1 MSLNGTVW
9 AARGPSPMG
18 EGSRQ
23 DNGLVSAI
31 AVNPNDPNV
40 IYQGTAGGGVWRSI
54 DGGQHWIPQ
63 FDRQAAL
70 GVGEPGALAIDP
82 NNTDTIYIGTS
93 GRVTPQAQAGLFKS
107 TDGGNSCVRLGSGY
121 PDGNVGNAI
130 MFARQWINVI
140 IVDPADSQTLYLAST
155 SGVFRSQNGGLN
167 WTPGAGIAGD
177 VRSLVLD
184 TSTPAGSRVLHAGL
198 VDFAGVGQ
206 GVFTS
211 TDGGQNR
218 VQVLSAST
226 PAVAAAVGAGGIGKV
241 VVDIAPPTSPPNPAG
256 VQVLYASMEGT
267 FGAPDPVGFFVSTDR
282 GGTWTQQLPATNMP
296 TRTQGGYSFHFA
308 VDPASPGDGAT
319 DIIYFG
325 AVGQARSVDSGR
337 HFSVLNGL
345 HADTHSWAFVPQ
357 SGGGQSTVYSG
368 NDGGIFV
375 STDGMNFSSLNSGG
389 LQTGLFYN
397 IDSKPDAGA
406 DVIVGALQDNEVET
420 TSGVAP
426 PAWTGTNGGDGWDA
440 VYDGGISGQLYCTS
454 GFWSPAP
461 CTRVWRSTD
470 DGVNWSEVT
479 PWGTTTDAGCYLA
492 PIATDPSRGG
502 TVYVSGSQNLWQSQ
516 DGGNTWSNIG
526 SFPGAGQ
533 TRVAPSESNNVV
545 VAAGTQVFV
554 TTNALAAAPTFTDIT
569 RNLPSR
575 SVQRAAFD
583 PNDPTVVYAVLG
595 GFDGFG
601 PGQQGHVFRTT
612 VGGTAWE
619 DISPAVNIPHG
630 ALEVDGADTP
640 TTIYVGN
647 DLGVLRSVDRGQT
660 WTVLDDIHFPR
671 APVTDLVLARDARIL
686 RAATYG
692 RGVFEFTTAQGP
704 VIAVNM
710 QDGLDFGTVCLGH
723 REDLTLQIFN
733 VGVADLVITS
743 VQRLMGSAS
752 VTVLP
757 MPGTPLVIAPGEE
770 VDFTVRYAPTVI
782 GATDTATIRIECN
795 DPTAPIVDLQ
805 ASALAGT
812 GLLSVAIADNGYF
825 GEDCLGSFVDRD
837 IVLNNAGTCDL
848 QVLNIISSDAQ
859 FIVPEASYPILIA
872 PGDSV
877 SLPVRFQPAAFGTVS
892 ATVTVVTDS
901 AAPDLSVDL
910 SGTCPPPRLVTFLPD
925 AGKFGRVCACSFRDE
940 PLTISNG
947 GHCLL
952 TVEAITSTS
961 AEFLVPDIDSFPLTV
976 APGTATQVPIR
987 FQPETYG
994 PKSAI
999 ITVISDD
1006 PAGPRAI
1013 EVSGYAPHGV
1023 LAISGSADFGKVDLG
1038 LTAQT
1043 VITLANVGDCD
1054 LHVCRVAFRSLGPC
1068 GCVSGGSGCG
1078 CGGCCGCDHGTGR
1091 CHECGEHHHHDHGEH
1106 HHKHHGEH
1114 YHHHH
1119 GEHHHGDREDEPGEP
1134 DRTERGEH
1142 DRCNFCHDHDHRC
1155 GTCQCCAQFRLV
1167 DNPFPTTLR
1176 PGSSMPLT
1184 IAFTPTC
1191 EFNPCCE
1198 LVICTDDP
1206 EHERTTL
1213 LVTGHLRRTLATAIK
1228 CWAGQEI
1235 RDMIAGGGKDC

>member
-31 AVNPNDPNV
+31 AVNPNDPSV

-70 GVGEPGALAIDP
+70 GIGEPGALAIDP
-82 NNTDTIYIGTS
+82 NDTDTIYIGTS
-93 GRVTPQAQAGLFKS
+93 QRVTPQPQAGLFKS

-121 PDGNVGNAI
+121 PAGNTGNAI
-130 MFARQWINVI
+130 MFTSQWINVI

-155 SGVFRSQNGGLN
+155 SGVFRSQDGGLN
-167 WTPGAGIAGD
+167 WTQGTGIGGD

-184 TSTPAGSRVLHAGL
+184 TSTPAGSRVLHAGR
-198 VDFAGVGQ
+198 AGQ

-211 TDGGQNR
+211 ANGGQTWA
-218 VQVLSAST
+218 QVLSAST
-226 PAVAAAVGAGGIGKV
+226 PAVAAAVGPSPNGIGKV

-256 VQVLYASMEGT
+256 VQVLYASMAGT
-267 FGAPDPVGFFVSTDR
+267 GGAPDPVGFFVSTD
-282 GGTWTQQLPATNMP
+282 GGATWSQQPATGMP
-296 TRTQGGYSFHFA
+296 RNTQGGYSFHFA
-308 VDPASPGDGAT
+308 VDPASPGDGIN

-325 AVGQARSVDSGR
+325 AVGQARSGDSGQN
-337 HFSVLNGL
+337 FTGVNGL
-345 HADTHSWAFVPQ
+345 HADTHSWAFVRQ
-357 SGGGQSTVYSG
+357 TGGGPSTVYSG

-375 STDGMNFSSLNSGG
+375 STDGTNFSSLNSGG

-426 PAWTGTNGGDGWDA
+426 PGWRGTNGGDGWDV

-461 CTRVWRSTD
+461 CTRVFRSTD

-479 PWGTTTDAGCYLA
+479 PWGTATDAGCYLA
-492 PIATDPSRGG
+492 PIATDPSSGG

-516 DGGNTWSNIG
+516 DGGNNWRIIG
-526 SFPGAGQ
+526 SFPGAGR
-533 TRVAPSESNNVV
+533 TSVAPSQSNNVV
-545 VAAGTQVFV
+545 VAIRNKVFV
-554 TTNALAAAPTFTDIT
+554 TTDALAAAPTFTDIT

-595 GFDGFG
+595 GFDGATA
-601 PGQQGHVFRTT
+601 GQQGHVFRTT

-619 DISPAVNIPHG
+619 NISPAVNIPYG
-630 ALEVDGADTP
+630 ALELDGADTP

-647 DLGVLRSVDRGQT
+647 DLGVLRSVDRGLT

-671 APVTDLVLARDARIL
+671 APVTDLVLDRDARVL

-704 VIAVNM
+704 VIALNLE
-710 QDGLDFGTVCLGH
+710 DGLDFGTVCVGGH
-723 REDLTLQIFN
+723 DDLTLQIFN
-733 VGVADLVITS
+733 VGAADLVIAS
-743 VQRLMGSAS
+743 VQRLMGSAD

-770 VDFTVRYAPTVI
+770 VDFTVRYAPAVI
-782 GATDTATIRIECN
+782 GATDTATIRIESN
-795 DPTAPIVDLQ
+795 DPTAPVVDLQ
-805 ASALAGT
+805 ATAVAGT
-812 GLLSVAIADNGYF
+812 GLLAVAIPDTGYF
-825 GEDCLGSFVDRD
+825 GEVCLGSFADRD
-837 IVLNNAGTCDL
+837 IVLNNSGTCDL
-848 QVLNIISSDAQ
+848 QVLDIISPDPQ
-859 FIVPEASYPILIA
+859 FIAPEASYPILIA

-877 SLPVRFQPAAFGTVS
+877 SVPVRFQPAAFGNIS
-892 ATVTVVTDS
+892 ATVTIVTDS
-901 AAPDLSVDL
+901 AAPDLSIDL

-925 AGKFGRVCACSFRDE
+925 AGRFGRVCACSFRDE

-952 TVEAITSTS
+952 TVAAITSTS
-961 AEFLVPDIDSFPLTV
+961 GEFAVPDVGVFPLTV

-994 PKSAI
+994 RKSAT
-999 ITVISDD
+999 ITIISDD
-1006 PAGPRAI
+1006 PGGPRTI

-1023 LAISGSADFGKVDLG
+1023 LAVSGSTDFGRVDLG

-1043 VITLANVGDCD
+1043 QITLANVGDCD

-1078 CGGCCGCDHGTGR
+1078 CCGCCGGDHGAGR
-1091 CHECGEHHHHDHGEH
+1091 CRECGEHHHQ
-1106 HHKHHGEH
+1106 HHGEH
-1114 YHHHH
+1114 RH
-1119 GEHHHGDREDEPGEP
+1119 EDHPDGPGEP
-1134 DRTERGEH
+1134 EHAEPGHGGHHER

-1167 DNPFPTTLR
+1167 GSPFPATLR
-1176 PGSSMPLT
+1176 PGSSLPLT

>member
-18 EGSRQ
+18 EGSRR

-31 AVNPNDPNV
+31 AINPNDPNV

-70 GVGEPGALAIDP
+70 GVGEPAALAIDP
-82 NNTDTIYIGTS
+82 NDTDTIYIGTS
-93 GRVTPQAQAGLFKS
+93 SRVAQQAQAGLFKS

-130 MFARQWINVI
+130 GFASQSINVI
-140 IVDPADSQTLYLAST
+140 IVNPADSQTVYLAST
-155 SGVFRSQNGGLN
+155 RGVFRSQDGGLN
-167 WTPGAGIAGD
+167 WTQGTGISGD

-184 TSTPAGSRVLHAGL
+184 TSTPATNRVLHAGL
-198 VDFAGVGQ
+198 AGQ
-206 GVFTS
+206 GAFTS
-211 TDGGQNR
+211 TDGGQTWA
-218 VQVLSAST
+218 QVLSAST
-226 PAVAAAVGAGGIGKV
+226 PAVAAAVGAAPHGIGKV
-241 VVDIAPPTSPPNPAG
+241 IVDIAPPATASGPAG
-256 VQVLYASMEGT
+256 VQILYASMAGT
-267 FGAPDPVGFFVSTDR
+267 GGAPDPVGFFVSTDR
-282 GGTWTQQLPATNMP
+282 GATWTQQSAANMP
-296 TRTQGGYSFHFA
+296 TRTQGSYSFHFA
-308 VDPASPGDGAT
+308 VDPASPGDGVN

-325 AVGQARSVDSGR
+325 AVGQARSVDSGQN
-337 HFSVLNGL
+337 FSGLNGL
-345 HADTHSWAFVPQ
+345 HADTHSWAFVPK

-375 STDGMNFSSLNSGG
+375 STDGTNFSSLNSGG

-420 TSGVAP
+420 TSGVTP
-426 PAWTGTNGGDGWDA
+426 PAWTGTNGGDGWDV
-440 VYDGGISGQLYCTS
+440 VYDGGISGQLYCSS
-454 GFWSPAP
+454 GFFSNP
-461 CTRVWRSTD
+461 CTRVFRSTD
-470 DGVNWSEVT
+470 DGVNWSEIT
-479 PWGTTTDAGCYLA
+479 PWGTATDAGCYLA
-492 PIATDPSRGG
+492 PIATDPSSGG

-516 DGGNTWSNIG
+516 DGGNNWRIIG
-526 SFPGAGQ
+526 SFPSTGQ
-533 TRVAPSESNNVV
+533 TRVAPSQSNNVV
-545 VAAGTQVFV
+545 IAPGTQVFV
-554 TTNALAAAPTFTDIT
+554 TTDALAAAPTFTDIT

-575 SVQRAAFD
+575 FVQRAAFD

-612 VGGTAWE
+612 LAGTAWE
-619 DISPAVNIPHG
+619 DISPAVNVPHG
-630 ALEVDGADTP
+630 ALELDGTDTP
-640 TTIYVGN
+640 TTIYVGT
-647 DLGVLRSVDRGQT
+647 DLGVLRSIDRGQT

-671 APVTDLVLARDARIL
+671 APVTDLVLAQDARIL

-692 RGVFEFTTAQGP
+692 RGVFEFTTPQRP
-704 VIAVNM
+704 VIAVNL
-710 QDGLDFGTVCLGH
+710 QDGLDFATVCVGS
-723 REDLTLQIFN
+723 RADLTLQIFN

-743 VQRLMGSAS
+743 VQRLMGSADVS
-752 VTVLP
+752 VLP

-770 VDFTVRYAPTVI
+770 VDFTVRYQPTVI
-782 GATDTATIRIECN
+782 GASDTATIRIESN
-795 DPTAPIVDLQ
+795 DPTAPVVNLQ
-805 ASALAGT
+805 ATAIAGT
-812 GLLSVAIADNGYF
+812 GLLSVLIPDNGYF
-825 GEDCLGSFVDRD
+825 GEVCRGSFVDRD

-848 QVLNIISSDAQ
+848 RVLSIISSDAQ
-859 FIVPEASYPILIA
+859 FIAPEASFPILIA
-872 PGDSV
+872 PGDSASV
-877 SLPVRFQPAAFGTVS
+877 PVRFAPTAFGTVT
-892 ATVTVVTDS
+892 ATLTVVTDS
-901 AAPDLSVDL
+901 ATPDLTVNL
-910 SGTCPPPRLVTFLPD
+910 TGTCPPPRLVTFLPNT
-925 AGKFGRVCACSFRDE
+925 GRFGRVCPCSFRDE

-947 GHCLL
+947 GHCVL
-952 TVEAITSTS
+952 TVAAITSTS
-961 AEFLVPDIDSFPLTV
+961 ADFLVPDVDIFPLTV

-987 FQPETYG
+987 FQPESYG
-994 PKSAI
+994 HKSAALTI
-999 ITVISDD
+999 VSDD
-1006 PAGPRAI
+1006 PGSPRTI
-1013 EVSGYAPHGV
+1013 DVRGYAPHGV
-1023 LAISGSADFGKVDLG
+1023 LAITGSTGFGQVGLG

-1043 VITLANVGDCD
+1043 QLTLANVGDCD

-1078 CGGCCGCDHGTGR
+1078 CCGRCGCDHATGR
-1091 CHECGEHHHHDHGEH
+1091 GHECSGQHHDHDHHHHDHDHHDHHDRDHHRDPARGSGQPEH
-1106 HHKHHGEH
+1106 S
-1114 YHHHH
+1114 
-1119 GEHHHGDREDEPGEP
+1119 EPGRSEDP
-1134 DRTERGEH
+1134 ER
-1142 DRCNFCHDHDHRC
+1142 DRCNFCHDHDYRC

-1167 DNPFPTTLR
+1167 GNPFPTTLG
-1176 PGSSMPLT
+1176 PGSSLPLT

>member
-31 AVNPNDPNV
+31 AINPHDPNV
-40 IYQGTAGGGVWRSI
+40 IYQGTAGGGIWRSI
-54 DGGQHWIPQ
+54 DGGQHWIPE

-70 GVGEPGALAIDP
+70 GIGEPGALAIDP
-82 NNTDTIYIGTS
+82 NDTDTIYIGTS
-93 GRVTPQAQAGLFKS
+93 GRVAQQAQAGLYKS

-130 MFARQWINVI
+130 MFAFQWVNVI

-155 SGVFRSQNGGLN
+155 SGMFRSQDGGLN
-167 WTPGAGIAGD
+167 WTQGTGISGD

-184 TSTPAGSRVLHAGL
+184 TSTPAASRTLHAGSS
-198 VDFAGVGQ
+198 GQ
-206 GVFTS
+206 GAFTS
-211 TDGGQNR
+211 ADGGQTWA
-218 VQVLSAST
+218 QVLSAST

-241 VVDIAPPTSPPNPAG
+241 IVDIAPPATATSPAG
-256 VQVLYASMEGT
+256 VQIMYASMAGT
-267 FGAPDPVGFFVSTDR
+267 GGAPDPVGFFVSTDR
-282 GGTWTQQLPATNMP
+282 GATWTQQSATNMP
-296 TRTQGGYSFHFA
+296 TRTQGSYSFHFA
-308 VDPASPGDGAT
+308 VDPASPGDGVN

-325 AVGQARSVDSGR
+325 AVTQARSVDSGQT
-337 HFSVLNGL
+337 FSGLNGL
-345 HADTHSWAFVPQ
+345 HPDTHSWAFVPQ
-357 SGGGQSTVYSG
+357 PGGGQSTVYSG

-375 STDGMNFSSLNSGG
+375 STDGTNFSSLNSGG

-420 TSGVAP
+420 TSGVP
-426 PAWTGTNGGDGWDA
+426 PPGWKGTNGGDGWDA
-440 VYDGGISGQLYCTS
+440 VYDGGIAGQLYCTS

-492 PIATDPSRGG
+492 PIATDPSSGG
-502 TVYVSGSQNLWQSQ
+502 TVYVSGNQNLWQSQ
-516 DGGNTWSNIG
+516 DGGNNWRIIG
-526 SFPGAGQ
+526 SFSGAGR
-533 TRVAPSESNNVV
+533 TSVAPSQSNNVV
-545 VAAGTQVFV
+545 VAVGAHVFV
-554 TTNALAAAPTFTDIT
+554 STDALAAAPAFHDIT

-601 PGQQGHVFRTT
+601 AGQQGHVFRTT
-612 VGGTAWE
+612 LGGTAWVN
-619 DISPAVNIPHG
+619 ISPAVNIPHG
-630 ALEVDGADTP
+630 ALELDGTDTP

-704 VIAVNM
+704 VIAVNL
-710 QDGLDFGTVCLGH
+710 QDGLDFGTVCVGG

-733 VGVADLVITS
+733 VGVADLVIDS

-805 ASALAGT
+805 ATALAGT
-812 GLLSVAIADNGYF
+812 GLLATAIPDTGYF
-825 GEDCLGSFVDRD
+825 GEVCLGSFADRD

-859 FIVPEASYPILIA
+859 FVVPEASYPILIA

-877 SLPVRFQPAAFGTVS
+877 SLPVRFQPAVFSNMS
-892 ATVTVVTDS
+892 ATVAVVTDS

-925 AGKFGRVCACSFRDE
+925 AGKFGRVCACSFRD
-940 PLTISNG
+940 
-947 GHCLL
+947 
-952 TVEAITSTS
+952 
-961 AEFLVPDIDSFPLTV
+961 
-976 APGTATQVPIR
+976 
-987 FQPETYG
+987 
-994 PKSAI
+994 
-999 ITVISDD
+999 
-1006 PAGPRAI
+1006 
-1013 EVSGYAPHGV
+1013 
-1023 LAISGSADFGKVDLG
+1023 
-1038 LTAQT
+1038 
-1043 VITLANVGDCD
+1043 
-1054 LHVCRVAFRSLGPC
+1054 
-1068 GCVSGGSGCG
+1068 
-1078 CGGCCGCDHGTGR
+1078 
-1091 CHECGEHHHHDHGEH
+1091 
-1106 HHKHHGEH
+1106 
-1114 YHHHH
+1114 
-1119 GEHHHGDREDEPGEP
+1119 
-1134 DRTERGEH
+1134 
-1142 DRCNFCHDHDHRC
+1142 
-1155 GTCQCCAQFRLV
+1155 
-1167 DNPFPTTLR
+1167 
-1176 PGSSMPLT
+1176 
-1184 IAFTPTC
+1184 
-1191 EFNPCCE
+1191 
-1198 LVICTDDP
+1198 
-1206 EHERTTL
+1206 
-1213 LVTGHLRRTLATAIK
+1213 
-1228 CWAGQEI
+1228 
-1235 RDMIAGGGKDC
+1235 

>member
-31 AVNPNDPNV
+31 AINPNDPNV

-54 DGGQHWIPQ
+54 DGGQHWVPQ

-70 GVGEPGALAIDP
+70 GVGEPAALAIDP
-82 NNTDTIYIGTS
+82 NDTDTIYVGTS
-93 GRVTPQAQAGLFKS
+93 SRVAQQAQAGLFKS
-107 TDGGNSCVRLGSGY
+107 ADGGNSCVRLGSGY

-130 MFARQWINVI
+130 GFASQSINVI
-140 IVDPADSQTLYLAST
+140 IVDPADSQTVYLAST
-155 SGVFRSQNGGLN
+155 RGVFRSQDGGLD
-167 WTPGAGIAGD
+167 WTQGIGISGD

-184 TSTPAGSRVLHAGL
+184 TSTPAANRVLHAGR
-198 VDFAGVGQ
+198 AGQ

-211 TDGGQNR
+211 TDGGQTWA
-218 VQVLSAST
+218 QVLSAST

-241 VVDIAPPTSPPNPAG
+241 IVDIAPPATASGTAG
-256 VQVLYASMEGT
+256 VQILYASMAGT
-267 FGAPDPVGFFVSTDR
+267 GGAPDPVGFFVSTD
-282 GGTWTQQLPATNMP
+282 GGATWTQQSAANMP
-296 TRTQGGYSFHFA
+296 TRTQGSYSFHFA
-308 VDPASPGDGAT
+308 VDPASPGDGVN

-325 AVGQARSVDSGR
+325 AVNQARSVDSGQN
-337 HFSVLNGL
+337 FSGLNGL

-375 STDGMNFSSLNSGG
+375 STDGTNFSSLNSGG

-420 TSGVAP
+420 TSGVTP
-426 PAWTGTNGGDGWDA
+426 PGWKGTNGGDGWDV
-440 VYDGGISGQLYCTS
+440 VYDGGISGQLYCSS
-454 GFWSPAP
+454 GFFSNP
-461 CTRVWRSTD
+461 CTRVFRSTD
-470 DGVNWSEVT
+470 DGVNWSEIT
-479 PWGTTTDAGCYLA
+479 PWGTATDAGCYLA
-492 PIATDPSRGG
+492 PIATDPSSGG

-516 DGGNTWSNIG
+516 DGGNNWRIIG
-526 SFPGAGQ
+526 SFPSTGQ
-533 TRVAPSESNNVV
+533 VKVAPSQSNNVV
-545 VAAGTQVFV
+545 IAPGTQVFV
-554 TTNALAAAPTFTDIT
+554 TTDALAAAPTFTDIT

-575 SVQRAAFD
+575 FVQRAAFD

-612 VGGTAWE
+612 LGGTEWE
-619 DISPAVNIPHG
+619 DISPAVNVPHG
-630 ALEVDGADTP
+630 ALELDGADTP
-640 TTIYVGN
+640 TTIYVGT
-647 DLGVLRSVDRGQT
+647 DLGVLRSIDRGQT

-710 QDGLDFGTVCLGH
+710 QDGLDFETVCFGS

-782 GATDTATIRIECN
+782 GATDTATIRIESN

-805 ASALAGT
+805 ATALAGT
-812 GLLSVAIADNGYF
+812 GLPAVAIPDNGYF
-825 GEDCLGSFVDRD
+825 GEVCLGSFADRD

-848 QVLNIISSDAQ
+848 QVLDIISSDAQ
-859 FIVPEASYPILIA
+859 FVMPETSYPILIA

-877 SLPVRFQPAAFGTVS
+877 SLPVRFQPAAFGAVS

-947 GHCLL
+947 GRCLL
-952 TVEAITSTS
+952 TVQAIISTS
-961 AEFLVPDIDSFPLTV
+961 SEFLVPDITIFPLTV

-994 PKSAI
+994 HKSAI
-999 ITVISDD
+999 ITVVSDD
-1006 PAGPRAI
+1006 PDGLRAI
-1013 EVSGYAPHGV
+1013 EVSGYTPHGS
-1023 LAISGSADFGKVDLG
+1023 LAISGSTDFGKVDLG
-1038 LTAQT
+1038 LAAQT
-1043 VITLANVGDCD
+1043 VITLANVGNCD
-1054 LHVCRVAFRSLGPC
+1054 LHVCQVAFRSLGPC

-1078 CGGCCGCDHGTGR
+1078 CG
-1091 CHECGEHHHHDHGEH
+1091 EHHQR
-1106 HHKHHGEH
+1106 
-1114 YHHHH
+1114 HH
-1119 GEHHHGDREDEPGEP
+1119 GEHHDHHHSEHHHEDHQDEPGEP
-1134 DRTERGEH
+1134 DRTERPER

-1155 GTCQCCAQFRLV
+1155 GTCQCCAQFRIV
-1167 DNPFPTTLR
+1167 GNPFPTTLR
-1176 PGSSMPLT
+1176 PGSSLPLT
-1184 IAFTPTC
+1184 LGFTPTC

-1228 CWAGQEI
+1228 CWVGQEI

>member
-63 FDRQAAL
+63 FDRQASL
-70 GVGEPGALAIDP
+70 GIGEPAALAIDP
-82 NNTDTIYIGTS
+82 NDTDTIYIGTS
-93 GRVTPQAQAGLFKS
+93 TRVAHQAQAGLFKS

-130 MFARQWINVI
+130 GFASQSINVI
-140 IVDPADSQTLYLAST
+140 MVDPADSQTVYLAST
-155 SGVFRSQNGGLN
+155 GGVFRSQDGGLN
-167 WTPGAGIAGD
+167 WTQGTGISGD

-184 TSTPAGSRVLHAGL
+184 TSTPAASRVLHAGR
-198 VDFAGVGQ
+198 AGRGA
-206 GVFTS
+206 FTS
-211 TDGGQNR
+211 TDGGQTWA
-218 VQVLSAST
+218 QVLSAST

-241 VVDIAPPTSPPNPAG
+241 IVDIAPPATASGPAG
-256 VQVLYASMEGT
+256 VQVLYASMAGT
-267 FGAPDPVGFFVSTDR
+267 GGAPDPVGFFISTD
-282 GGTWTQQLPATNMP
+282 GGATWTQQSATNMP
-296 TRTQGGYSFHFA
+296 TKTQGSYSFHFA
-308 VDPASPGDGAT
+308 VDPASPGDGVN

-325 AVGQARSVDSGR
+325 TVKQARSVDSGQN
-337 HFSVLNGL
+337 FTGLNGL
-345 HADTHSWAFVPQ
+345 HADTHSWAFVPKP
-357 SGGGQSTVYSG
+357 GGGQSTVYSG

-375 STDGMNFSSLNSGG
+375 SADGTNFSSLNSGG

-420 TSGVAP
+420 THGVAP
-426 PAWTGTNGGDGWDA
+426 PGWKGTNGGDGWDV
-440 VYDGGISGQLYCTS
+440 VYDGGISGQLYCSS
-454 GFWSPAP
+454 GFFSNP
-461 CTRVWRSTD
+461 CTRVFRSTN
-470 DGVNWSEVT
+470 DGNSWSQIT
-479 PWGTTTDAGCYLA
+479 PWGTATDAGCYLA
-492 PIATDPSRGG
+492 PIATDPSSGG

-516 DGGNTWSNIG
+516 DGGNNWRIIG
-526 SFPGAGQ
+526 SFPSTGQ
-533 TRVAPSESNNVV
+533 VSVAPSQSNNVV
-545 VAAGTQVFV
+545 IAPGTQVFV
-554 TTNALAAAPTFTDIT
+554 TTDALAAAPTFTDIT

-575 SVQRAAFD
+575 FVQRAAFD

-612 VGGTAWE
+612 LGGTAWE
-619 DISPAVNIPHG
+619 DISPAVNVPHG
-630 ALEVDGADTP
+630 ALELDGADTP
-640 TTIYVGN
+640 TTIYVGT
-647 DLGVLRSVDRGQT
+647 DLGVLRSIDRGQT
-660 WTVLDDIHFPR
+660 WTCLDDIHFPR

-692 RGVFEFTTAQGP
+692 RGVFEFTTPQGP

-710 QDGLDFGTVCLGH
+710 EDGLDFGTVCLGR

-752 VTVLP
+752 VNVLP
-757 MPGTPLVIAPGEE
+757 MPGTPLVIAAGEE

-782 GATDTATIRIECN
+782 GATDTATIRIESN
-795 DPTAPIVDLQ
+795 DPTAPVVDLQ
-805 ASALAGT
+805 ATALAGT
-812 GLLSVAIADNGYF
+812 GLLAVAIPDNGYF
-825 GEDCLGSFVDRD
+825 GEVCRGSFADRD
-837 IVLNNAGTCDL
+837 ITLNNAGTCDL
-848 QVLNIISSDAQ
+848 QVLAIISSDAQ
-859 FIVPEASYPILIA
+859 FIVPAATYPILIA

-877 SLPVRFQPAAFGTVS
+877 SLPVRFQPDAFGTVS

-910 SGTCPPPRLVTFLPD
+910 SGTCPPPRLVTYLPD

-947 GHCLL
+947 GHCML
-952 TVEAITSTS
+952 TVQAVISTS
-961 AEFLVPDIDSFPLTV
+961 GEFLVPDVTTFPLTV
-976 APGTATQVPIR
+976 APGTSTQVPIR

-999 ITVISDD
+999 ITVVSDD
-1006 PAGPRAI
+1006 PAGLRAI

-1023 LAISGSADFGKVDLG
+1023 LAISGSTDFGKVNLG

-1054 LHVCRVAFRSLGPC
+1054 LHVCQVAFRSLGPC
-1068 GCVSGGSGCG
+1068 GCVSSGSGCG
-1078 CGGCCGCDHGTGR
+1078 CCGCCG

-1106 HHKHHGEH
+1106 HHENHQ
-1114 YHHHH
+1114 
-1119 GEHHHGDREDEPGEP
+1119 DEPGEP
-1134 DRTERGEH
+1134 DRTESPERN
-1142 DRCNFCHDHDHRC
+1142 RCNFCHDHDHRC
-1155 GTCQCCAQFRLV
+1155 GTCQRCAQFRLV

-1176 PGSSMPLT
+1176 PGSSLPLT
-1184 IAFTPTC
+1184 VAFTPTC

-1235 RDMIAGGGKDC
+1235 RDMIAGGGRDC

>member
-31 AVNPNDPNV
+31 AINPNDPNV
-40 IYQGTAGGGVWRSI
+40 IYQGTAGGGIWRSI

-63 FDRQAAL
+63 FDQQAAL
-70 GVGEPGALAIDP
+70 GVGEPAALAIDP
-82 NNTDTIYIGTS
+82 NDTDTIYIGTS
-93 GRVTPQAQAGLFKS
+93 SRVAQQAQAGLFKS

-130 MFARQWINVI
+130 GFASQSINVI
-140 IVDPADSQTLYLAST
+140 MVDPSDSQTVYLAST
-155 SGVFRSQNGGLN
+155 RGVFRSQDGGLN
-167 WTPGAGIAGD
+167 WTQGTGISGD

-184 TSTPAGSRVLHAGL
+184 TSTPTASRVLHAGR
-198 VDFAGVGQ
+198 AGQ
-206 GVFTS
+206 GAFTS
-211 TDGGQNR
+211 TDGGQTWA
-218 VQVLSAST
+218 QVLSAST

-241 VVDIAPPTSPPNPAG
+241 IVDIAPPATASGPAG
-256 VQVLYASMEGT
+256 VQILYASMAGT
-267 FGAPDPVGFFVSTDR
+267 GGAPDPVGFFVSTD
-282 GGTWTQQLPATNMP
+282 GGATWTQQSATNMP
-296 TRTQGGYSFHFA
+296 TRTQGSYSFHFA
-308 VDPASPGDGAT
+308 VDPASPGDGVN

-325 AVGQARSVDSGR
+325 AVGQARSVDSGQI
-337 HFSVLNGL
+337 FAGLNGL
-345 HADTHSWAFVPQ
+345 HADTHSWAFVPK

-375 STDGMNFSSLNSGG
+375 STDGTNFSSLNSGG

-426 PAWTGTNGGDGWDA
+426 PGWKGTNGGDGWDV
-440 VYDGGISGQLYCTS
+440 VYDGGISGQLYCSS
-454 GFWSPAP
+454 GFFSNP
-461 CTRVWRSTD
+461 CTRVFRSTD
-470 DGVNWSEVT
+470 DGDNWSEIT
-479 PWGTTTDAGCYLA
+479 PWGIATDAGCYLA
-492 PIATDPSRGG
+492 PIATDPSSGG

-516 DGGNTWSNIG
+516 DGGNNWRIIG
-526 SFPGAGQ
+526 SFPSTGQ
-533 TRVAPSESNNVV
+533 VRVAPSQSNNVV
-545 VAAGTQVFV
+545 IAPGTQVFV
-554 TTNALAAAPTFTDIT
+554 TTDALAAAPTFTDIT

-575 SVQRAAFD
+575 FVQRAAFD

-612 VGGTAWE
+612 LGGTAWE

-630 ALEVDGADTP
+630 ALELDGADTP
-640 TTIYVGN
+640 TTIYVGT
-647 DLGVLRSVDRGQT
+647 DLGVLRSIDRGQT

-692 RGVFEFTTAQGP
+692 RGVFEFTTPQGP

-710 QDGLDFGTVCLGH
+710 QDGLDFGTVCLGR

-733 VGVADLVITS
+733 VGIADLVITS

-782 GATDTATIRIECN
+782 GATDTATIRIESN

-805 ASALAGT
+805 ATALAGT
-812 GLLSVAIADNGYF
+812 GLLAVAIPDNGYF
-825 GEDCLGSFVDRD
+825 GEVCRGSFADRD

-877 SLPVRFQPAAFGTVS
+877 SLPVRFQPAAFGTVL

-952 TVEAITSTS
+952 TVQAIISTS
-961 AEFLVPDIDSFPLTV
+961 GEFLVPDVTIFPLTV

-999 ITVISDD
+999 ITVVSDD

-1023 LAISGSADFGKVDLG
+1023 LAISGSTDFGKVDLG

-1054 LHVCRVAFRSLGPC
+1054 LHVCQVAFRSLGPC
-1068 GCVSGGSGCG
+1068 GCVSSGSGCG
-1078 CGGCCGCDHGTGR
+1078 CCGCCG

-1106 HHKHHGEH
+1106 PD
-1114 YHHHH
+1114 HHH
-1119 GEHHHGDREDEPGEP
+1119 GEHHHENHQDEPGEP
-1134 DRTERGEH
+1134 DRTERPER
-1142 DRCNFCHDHDHRC
+1142 DRCNFCHDRDHRC
-1155 GTCQCCAQFRLV
+1155 GTCQRCAQFRLV

-1176 PGSSMPLT
+1176 PGSSLPLT
-1184 IAFTPTC
+1184 VAFTPTC

-1235 RDMIAGGGKDC
+1235 RDMISGGGED

>member
-9 AARGPSPMG
+9 APRGPSPMG
-18 EGSRQ
+18 EGPRQ

-31 AVNPNDPNV
+31 AINPNDPSV

-54 DGGQHWIPQ
+54 DGGQHWVPQ

-70 GVGEPGALAIDP
+70 GIGEPAALAIDP
-82 NNTDTIYIGTS
+82 NDSDTVYIGTS
-93 GRVTPQAQAGLFKS
+93 QRVTPQPQAGLFKS
-107 TDGGNSCVRLGSGY
+107 ADGGSSCVRLGSGY
-121 PDGNVGNAI
+121 PAGNVGNAI
-130 MFARQWINVI
+130 IFTNQWINVI
-140 IVDPADSQTLYLAST
+140 IVDPADSQTLYLSST
-155 SGVFRSQNGGLN
+155 SGVFRSQDGGLN
-167 WTPGAGIAGD
+167 WAQGTGISGD

-184 TSTPAGSRVLHAGL
+184 TSTPAAARVLYAGR
-198 VDFAGVGQ
+198 VGQ

-211 TDGGQNR
+211 SDGGQTWA
-218 VQVLSAST
+218 QVLSAST
-226 PAVAAAVGAGGIGKV
+226 PTVAAAVGAGGIGKV
-241 VVDIAPPTSPPNPAG
+241 VVAIAPPTSPANPAG
-256 VQVLYASMEGT
+256 VQVLYASMAGT
-267 FGAPDPVGFFVSTDR
+267 GGAPDPVGFFVSTD
-282 GGTWTQQLPATNMP
+282 GGASWTQQSATGMP
-296 TRTQGGYSFHFA
+296 GNTQGGYSFHFA
-308 VDPASPGDGAT
+308 VDPASPGDGVN

-325 AVGQARSVDSGR
+325 TVGQARSGDSGQN
-337 HFSVLNGL
+337 FTGVNGL
-345 HADTHSWAFVPQ
+345 HADTHSWAFVQQ
-357 SGGGQSTVYSG
+357 SGGGPSTVYSG
-368 NDGGIFV
+368 NDGGLFV
-375 STDGMNFSSLNSGG
+375 SADGTNFSPINSGG

-420 TSGVAP
+420 TSGVTP
-426 PAWTGTNGGDGWDA
+426 PGWTGTNGGDGWDV

-479 PWGTTTDAGCYLA
+479 PWGTATDAGCYLA
-492 PIATDPSRGG
+492 PIATDPSSGG

-516 DGGNTWSNIG
+516 DGANNWRIIG
-526 SFPGAGQ
+526 SFSGAGR
-533 TRVAPSESNNVV
+533 TSVAPADSNNVV
-545 VAAGTQVFV
+545 VAVGTNVFV
-554 TTNALAAAPTFTDIT
+554 ATDALAAAPTFTDIT
-569 RNLPSR
+569 RDLPSR

-601 PGQQGHVFRTT
+601 AGQQGHVFRTT

-619 DISPAVNIPHG
+619 NISPAVNIPYG
-630 ALEVDGADTP
+630 ALELDGADTP
-640 TTIYVGN
+640 STIYVGN
-647 DLGVLRSVDRGQT
+647 DLGVLRSVDRGLT

-704 VIAVNM
+704 VIAVNL
-710 QDGLDFGTVCLGH
+710 QDGLDFGTVCLGG

-743 VQRLMGSAS
+743 VQRLTGSATI
-752 VTVLP
+752 TVLP
-757 MPGTPLVIAPGEE
+757 MPGTPLIIAPGEE
-770 VDFTVRYAPTVI
+770 VDFTVRYQPAVI
-782 GATDTATIRIECN
+782 GAADTTTIRIESN
-795 DPTAPIVDLQ
+795 DPSAPAVDLQ
-805 ASALAGT
+805 AAAITGT
-812 GLLSVAIADNGYF
+812 GLLSIAIPDHGYF
-825 GEDCLGSFVDRD
+825 GEVCRGSFADRD

-848 QVLNIISSDAQ
+848 QVLGVTSSDPQ
-859 FIVPEASYPILIA
+859 FIPPEASYPILIA

-877 SLPVRFQPAAFGTVS
+877 SVPVRFQPAAFGAVS
-892 ATVTVVTDS
+892 ATLTVVTDS

-910 SGTCPPPRLVTFLPD
+910 SGTCPAPRLVTFLPD

-940 PLTISNG
+940 PLTISNA
-947 GHCLL
+947 GHCVL
-952 TVEAITSTS
+952 TVTSITSAS
-961 AEFLVPDIDSFPLTV
+961 GEFLVPEVGIFPLTV
-976 APGTATQVPIR
+976 APGTATQIPIR

-994 PKSAI
+994 HKAAI
-999 ITVISDD
+999 ITVVSDD
-1006 PAGPRAI
+1006 PGGPRTI
-1013 EVSGYAPHGV
+1013 DVSGYAPHGV
-1023 LAISGSADFGKVDLG
+1023 LAISGSTDFGQVDLG

-1043 VITLANVGDCD
+1043 VVTLANVGDCD
-1054 LHVCRVAFRSLGPC
+1054 LHVCRVAFRSPGPC

-1078 CGGCCGCDHGTGR
+1078 CGGCRGCDHAPGR
-1091 CHECGEHHHHDHGEH
+1091 CHECGERHRHDHGEH
-1106 HHKHHGEH
+1106 HH
-1114 YHHHH
+1114 HHH
-1119 GEHHHGDREDEPGEP
+1119 GEHRHEDGPGEP
-1134 DRTERGEH
+1134 EHAKPGDGEDPER
-1142 DRCNFCHDHDHRC
+1142 DRCNFCHDHDSRC

-1176 PGSSMPLT
+1176 PGSSLPLT
-1184 IAFTPTC
+1184 IAFNPTC